1 MLKIKGKAL
10 RFSILGLACALLF
23 LLAAGCF
30 QGSAAVASAQSV
42 ANPNGP
48 VIIANFNVPVDPG
61 SSTFMSRVVSTA
73 QDQHAAAIVI
83 EMNTPGGL
91 LSDMLDII
99 SSITAANASGI
110 PTYTYIVPS
119 GLGASAGSYIAMATN
134 SILMGP
140 GSEIGPSTPIVEGGT
155 ALEQNHTEDAM
166 ISLMQGL
173 AEQWGRN
180 PNATANMVIS
190 DIAYSANDAVSLN
203 VVNGI
208 ANSLSD
214 AINQWGLSANPQ
226 VTLSA
231 NLYEQLLSVLS
242 NTILDGVLF
251 LIGIIAVVIDFF
263 HPTILL
269 TILGIIAIVAGLI
282 GAEVVGA
289 SSLGIV
295 ILVIAAALII
305 AELKLGHGFALMAG
319 VVLGAVGI
327 YFLSFN
333 LPYSPSPFGDAA
345 IIELSLLVVFGVLAG
360 LYVRW
365 VIGPI
370 RRRSKLTGP
379 EAMIGKTGVAI
390 TDLKPKGDIRV
401 VGETWR
407 AESLSGDIEKGEAV
421 QVKALNGLIVMVE
434 KVQEQKAQEPNIS
447 STLASADKSN
457 LEIKLKKASIQHA
470 DNKI

>member
-1 MLKIKGKAL
+1 MLRHKRKIL
-10 RFSILGLACALLF
+10 RVSILSLACTMLF

-30 QGSAAVASAQSV
+30 QGSAAVASAQPV

-61 SSTFMSRVVSTA
+61 SSTFMARVVSTA
-73 QDQHAAAIVI
+73 QGQHAAAIVI
-83 EMNTPGGL
+83 EMNTPGGF

-110 PTYTYIVPS
+110 PTYTFIVPS

-155 ALEQNHTEDAM
+155 ALQQNHTEDAM

-173 AEQWGRN
+173 AQQWERN

-214 AINQWGLSANPQ
+214 AISQWGLSANPQ
-226 VTLSA
+226 VTLSE
-231 NLYEQLLSVLS
+231 NLYEQLLSALS
-242 NTILDGVLF
+242 NTILDGILF
-251 LIGIIAVVIDFF
+251 LVGIVAIVLDFL
-263 HPTILL
+263 HPTIVL
-269 TILGIIAIVAGLI
+269 TVLGAIAIVAGLI

-289 SSLGIV
+289 SLLGII
-295 ILVIAAALII
+295 ILMVAAGLIVL
-305 AELKLGHGFALMAG
+305 ELKLGHGFALIAG
-319 VVLGAVGI
+319 VVLGAIGI

-333 LPYSPSPFGDAA
+333 LSYSPSPIGDLA
-345 IIELSLLVVFGVLAG
+345 ILELSLLVVFGVLAG
-360 LYVRW
+360 LYIRL

-370 RRRSKLTGP
+370 RRRSKLTGA
-379 EAMIGKTGVAI
+379 EALIGKTGIAI
-390 TDLKPKGDIRV
+390 SDLKPKGEVRV
-401 VGETWR
+401 EGVIWR
-407 AESLSGDIEKGEAV
+407 AESASGEIAKGERIT
-421 QVKALNGLIVMVE
+421 VKALKGLVVTVE
-434 KVQEQKAQEPNIS
+434 KAEEPINQ
-447 STLASADKSN
+447 ASKP
-457 LEIKLKKASIQHA
+457 
-470 DNKI
+470 